1 MENRELLKQL
11 GHTLGLELYISPEGV
26 CRIYFDSDA
35 VDFELA
41 EQGIFLI
48 AELGYLP
55 DRNCERFCRE
65 LLSANLLGA
74 ETAGATLGL
83 DSAKDELILHKNL
96 GNSLDY
102 HEFEAELEN
111 FVKALRHWKSRILAQ
126 SLHNEGDEA
135 HFLSEYSVRV

>member
-11 GHTLGLELYISPEGV
+11 GHALGLELYISPEGV

-41 EQGIFLI
+41 EQGLFLI

-83 DSAKDELILHKNL
+83 DSAKNELILHKNL

-126 SLHNEGDEA
+126 TLQSEGGET
-135 HFLSEYSVRV
+135 HLISEYSVRV